1 MHLMSGQ
8 DWKGRQK
15 SGSIGCPRVG
25 LMGKVFLLF
34 FLKWLL
40 ATYTLIC
47 NPAVSLLG
55 KYAKEMRE
63 CI

>member
-1 MHLMSGQ
+1 MSGQ

-15 SGSIGCPRVG
+15 SESIGWLRVG

-34 FLKWLL
+34 FCKWLL
-40 ATYTLIC
+40 ATSTLIC
-47 NPAVSLLG
+47 NPAVSRLG

-63 CI
+63 YI